1 MYCKTNNS
9 VIRDLFLSNPK
20 NGVIL
25 LMGGNQRGGEKFAE
39 RKEITGQNCVFKPT
53 AVNDYMIFFRF

>member
-1 MYCKTNNS
+1 MFCKTDNR

-39 RKEITGQNCVFKPT
+39 RKEITGQNCVF
-53 AVNDYMIFFRF
+53 